1 MVYRKKTYRRKKRT
15 YKKRTGAYKPKFG
28 LSRQVI
34 PFTREKETYFRLNDL
49 TGNTQTPFQN
59 FVHTGDGGVVGRISL
74 MLNQLPSHT
83 EFTNLFRQYKLTGMK
98 IIFYPAANTTVAG
111 VTREEGGPYA
121 NNNIMIRVMKNYTG
135 IEMGAGNQISEWSQI
150 QAKKQWMLSST
161 KPSSIYCPLHQIA
174 DVRAN
179 QDSSTN
185 EQVIIRPKY
194 CSTNDP
200 NVVHQGLNIR
210 FDSLNGI
217 PLQQTDRIWPEFR
230 IVCKYYFRCKG
241 VA

>member
-1 MVYRKKTYRRKKRT
+1 MPYRKKTYRRKKRT
-15 YKKRTGAYKPKFG
+15 YRKRTGAYKPRMG
-28 LSRQVI
+28 LSRQII

-49 TGNTQTPFQN
+49 TGNSSSPFEN
-59 FVHTGDGGVVGRISL
+59 FVHTNDGGVVGRISL
-74 MLNQLPSHT
+74 MLNQLPQYS

-111 VTREEGGPYA
+111 SARDEGGPYA
-121 NNNIMIRVMKNYTG
+121 NNNILIRVMKNYTG
-135 IEMGAGNQISEWSQI
+135 IPMASGNEIHEWSQI
-150 QAKKQWMLSST
+150 QAKKQWILAT
-161 KPSSIYCPLHQIA
+161 NKPSSIYCPLVQLT

-179 QDSSTN
+179 EDSSTN
-185 EQVIIRPKY
+185 EQVISRPKF

-200 NVVHQGLNIR
+200 NVVHQSLNIR
-210 FDSLNGI
+210 FDSLNGTA
-217 PLQQTDRIWPEFR
+217 LQQTDRIWPEFR